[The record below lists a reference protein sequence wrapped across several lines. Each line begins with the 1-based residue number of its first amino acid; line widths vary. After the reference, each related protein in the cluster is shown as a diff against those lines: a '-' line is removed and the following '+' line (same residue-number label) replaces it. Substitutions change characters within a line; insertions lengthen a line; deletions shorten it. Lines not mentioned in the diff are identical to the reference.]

1 MGGSPYYVMHQK
13 VLGVCGALEAAGV
26 PYAIGGAI
34 VIAYCTEPRATVDID
49 VNVFLDEER
58 ASRALD
64 ALRDAGIPFDYEKV
78 RSRTERDGQ
87 ARFNW
92 DGTFV
97 DLFFMNVPF
106 HGESASRVRRVPF
119 GDAKINILACEDLVV
134 YKAMFNRPRDWVDI
148 ESIVHGMGAAFDAS
162 YARGWLV
169 AMVGEQ
175 DERVKEFDTIL
186 AEALAA
192 EAEDG
197 GIPSDDE

>member
-1 MGGSPYYVMHQK
+1 MGGPPYHLMHQK
-13 VLGVCGALEAAGV
+13 VLDTCAALEAAGI
-26 PYAIGGAI
+26 PYAVGGAI
-34 VIAYCTEPRATVDID
+34 VIAYCTEPRTTTDID
-49 VNVFLDEER
+49 VNVFLDESLAR
-58 ASRALD
+58 RALD
-64 ALRDAGIPFDYEKV
+64 ALLAAGIPFDYERV
-78 RSRTERDGQ
+78 RSRAERDGQ

-119 GDAKINILACEDLVV
+119 GNAEINILACEDLVV

-148 ESIVHGMGAAFDAS
+148 ESIVHGMGPAFDAG

-169 AMVGEQ
+169 AMAGGE
-175 DERVKEFDTIL
+175 DARVKEFDSIL

-192 EAEDG
+192 EAEDDG
-197 GIPSDDE
+197 VPSDDE